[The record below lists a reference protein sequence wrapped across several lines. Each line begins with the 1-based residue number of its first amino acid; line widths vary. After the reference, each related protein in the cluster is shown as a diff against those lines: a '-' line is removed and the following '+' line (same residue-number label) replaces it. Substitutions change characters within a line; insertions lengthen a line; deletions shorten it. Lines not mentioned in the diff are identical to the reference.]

1 MVLLFLVCILVG
13 IFVYQRYIPVSG
25 VPAIAEHIKDKDMI
39 ILDIRDYQS
48 TSNGPIEGS
57 LNIPYPYLKRYYR
70 EIPKG
75 NVIIVASDL
84 IEKNL
89 AIRFLLKRKFSI
101 SGFII
106 LDGQRKEGF
115 QQWNIISKQKTG

>member
-1 MVLLFLVCILVG
+1 MVLLFLVFMLVVF
-13 IFVYQRYIPVSG
+13 FVYQRYIPVSG
-25 VPAIAEHIKDKDMI
+25 VPAVAEHIKDKDMI

-48 TSNGPIEGS
+48 TFNGPIEDS

-75 NVIIVASDL
+75 NLIIVASDL

-89 AIRFLLKRKFSI
+89 AIRFLLKRNFSI

-115 QQWNIISKQKTG
+115 RQWNIISKQKTG